1 MVSIKK
7 RSEICSNGLLYLT
20 SGEIGHKKN
29 NKTAYTK
36 EKKEAAFKLDPLNV
50 VYGVGA
56 AVVIFGLVAKY
67 LLFTWANTFLIIG
80 LTVEAIVFIVSAFEM
95 RRVEKD
101 YKWEKLFPQLLR
113 EEESPIERL
122 EQLVEKANL
131 DPVIIEKLTRSV
143 ELLEQNITKMS
154 EVSNTA
160 QFAEHIERM
169 KQASE
174 TFEDEVIRLN
184 KSISEMNAYYEKML
198 DVFGGNNNVRK

>member
-1 MVSIKK
+1 MAVKQPPPPKK
-7 RSEICSNGLLYLT
+7 KKSQSN
-20 SGEIGHKKN
+20 
-29 NKTAYTK
+29 
-36 EKKEAAFKLDPLNV
+36 FKLDPLNV
-50 VYGVGA
+50 AYGVGA
-56 AVVIFGLVAKY
+56 AIVILGLIAKTQHWRY
-67 LLFTWANTFLIIG
+67 GNELLIIG
-80 LTVEAIVFIVSAFEM
+80 LATEALVFFISAFEL
-95 RRVEKD
+95 RKIERD
-101 YKWEKLFPQLLR
+101 YKWEKLFPQLVR

-143 ELLEQNITKMS
+143 ELLEQNITKMT

-198 DVFGGNNNVRK
+198 DVFGGNIRR

>member
-1 MVSIKK
+1 MAIKLPK
-7 RSEICSNGLLYLT
+7 R
-20 SGEIGHKKN
+20 
-29 NKTAYTK
+29 
-36 EKKEAAFKLDPLNV
+36 KKEASFRLDPLNL
-50 VYGVGA
+50 VYGIGA
-56 AVVIFGLVAKY
+56 AIVIFGLVAKY
-67 LLFTWANTFLIIG
+67 LLFTWANTFLIVG
-80 LTVEAIVFIVSAFEM
+80 LTVEALVFIVSAFEL

-113 EEESPIERL
+113 EDESPIERL
-122 EQLVEKANL
+122 EELVEKANL
-131 DPVIIEKLTRSV
+131 DPIIIEKLSRSV

-198 DVFGGNNNVRK
+198 SVFGGNSAQK

>member
-1 MVSIKK
+1 MAIKPK
-7 RSEICSNGLLYLT
+7 KSAT
-20 SGEIGHKKN
+20 SQ
-29 NKTAYTK
+29 
-36 EKKEAAFKLDPLNV
+36 LDPLNV
-50 VYGVGA
+50 AYGVGA
-56 AVVIFGLVAKY
+56 AIVILG
-67 LLFTWANTFLIIG
+67 LLFKLTHLPGSNTILGLGLITEIIVFLISG
-80 LTVEAIVFIVSAFEM
+80 FEP
-95 RRVEKD
+95 RKTDPR

-198 DVFGGNNNVRK
+198 NVFGSNERR

>member
-1 MVSIKK
+1 MAIKQK
-7 RSEICSNGLLYLT
+7 
-20 SGEIGHKKN
+20 KKN
-29 NKTAYTK
+29 
-36 EKKEAAFKLDPLNV
+36 ESRLDLFNV

-56 AVVIFGLVAKY
+56 AVVIIGLVAKY
-67 LLFTWANTFLIIG
+67 LLIPWANMLLIIG
-80 LTVEAIVFIVSAFEM
+80 LSAEAVVFFVSAFEM
-95 RRVEKD
+95 RKTEKD
-101 YKWEKLFPQLLR
+101 YKWEKLFPQLIR

-122 EQLVEKANL
+122 EQLVEKANI

-174 TFEDEVIRLN
+174 TFEEEVIRLN
-184 KSISEMNAYYEKML
+184 KSMSEMNAYYEKML
-198 DVFGGNNNVRK
+198 DVFGGNNAVKK

>member
-1 MVSIKK
+1 MAVKPK
-7 RSEICSNGLLYLT
+7 
-20 SGEIGHKKN
+20 
-29 NKTAYTK
+29 K
-36 EKKEAAFKLDPLNV
+36 EKTYRLDPLNV

-67 LLFTWANTFLIIG
+67 LLFTWANYFLIVG
-80 LTVEAIVFIVSAFEM
+80 LTVEAVVFIVSAFEL

-113 EEESPIERL
+113 EDDSPIERL

-143 ELLEQNITKMS
+143 ELLEQNITKMT

-198 DVFGGNNNVRK
+198 DVFGSNSAGKK

>member
-1 MVSIKK
+1 MAVKK
-7 RSEICSNGLLYLT
+7 VKQ
-20 SGEIGHKKN
+20 KKLI
-29 NKTAYTK
+29 
-36 EKKEAAFKLDPLNV
+36 LDPLNV
-50 VYGVGA
+50 AYGVGA
-56 AVVIFGLVAKY
+56 AIVITG
-67 LLFTWANTFLIIG
+67 LLFKLLHGPYANQILMVGLITEVIVFLISG
-80 LTVEAIVFIVSAFEM
+80 FEP
-95 RRVEKD
+95 RKIDKD
-101 YKWEKLFPQLLR
+101 YKWEKLFPQLVR

-131 DPVIIEKLTRSV
+131 DPIIIEKLTRSV

-184 KSISEMNAYYEKML
+184 KSISEMNAYYERML
-198 DVFGGNNNVRK
+198 DVFGSNNKR

>member
-1 MVSIKK
+1 MSIKRPIKQPTLKKK
-7 RSEICSNGLLYLT
+7 RDVT
-20 SGEIGHKKN
+20 
-29 NKTAYTK
+29 
-36 EKKEAAFKLDPLNV
+36 FKLDPLNV

-67 LLFTWANTFLIIG
+67 LLFSWANTFLIIG

-95 RRVEKD
+95 RKVEKD

-113 EEESPIERL
+113 EDESPIERL

-160 QFAEHIERM
+160 QFTEHIERM

-184 KSISEMNAYYEKML
+184 KSIAEMNAYYEKML
-198 DVFGGNNNVRK
+198 NVFGGDNNARR